1 MKELLV
7 ISAVWCPSCL
17 ILNKNLKK
25 LKKDYPNL
33 EINKLDYD
41 LDEDIVKEYNI
52 GNKLPVMI
60 IKEDN
65 IEKNRL
71 IGEKTYEEI
80 LDFLKEG
87 NLIWKKRFYYL

>member
-1 MKELLV
+1 MQEVLV

-25 LKKDYPNL
+25 LKKDYPDIT
-33 EINKLDYD
+33 INKLDYD

-60 IKEDN
+60 IKKDN
-65 IEKNRL
+65 IETDRL

-80 LDFLKEG
+80 LSFLKKG
-87 NLIWKKRFYYL
+87 NII